1 MKKHKD
7 KLSHAQFEIQRQQ
20 TKSKLA
26 TEKWLKSTGF
36 NTATF
41 NNINPKLLQA
51 QKTAHILLTQ
61 HQNLLTNEQTK
72 TLRNFKRRVG
82 HTKLCTKLKP
92 EAAYPILNI
101 ATKINR
107 QLFKQYK
114 QTGT

>member
-1 MKKHKD
+1 MKNNKD
-7 KLSHAQFEIQRQQ
+7 KLSHAQFEIQRKQ

-61 HQNLLTNEQTK
+61 YQNLLTNEQTK
-72 TLRNFKRRVG
+72 TLLNFKRRVG

-92 EAAYPILNI
+92 EVAYPILNI
-101 ATKINR
+101 AKKINR
-107 QLFKQYK
+107 QLFQQYK
-114 QTGT
+114 QIGT

>member
-1 MKKHKD
+1 MKNAETITQNWIRANGMQV
-7 KLSHAQFEIQRQQ
+7 S
-20 TKSKLA
+20 
-26 TEKWLKSTGF
+26 
-36 NTATF
+36 TF
-41 NNINPKLLQA
+41 NSTPIKLLQA
-51 QKTAHILLTQ
+51 QKTAHTLLTK
-61 HQNLLTNEQTK
+61 HQKLLTTEQTK

-82 HTKLCTKLKP
+82 NTKLCTKLKP